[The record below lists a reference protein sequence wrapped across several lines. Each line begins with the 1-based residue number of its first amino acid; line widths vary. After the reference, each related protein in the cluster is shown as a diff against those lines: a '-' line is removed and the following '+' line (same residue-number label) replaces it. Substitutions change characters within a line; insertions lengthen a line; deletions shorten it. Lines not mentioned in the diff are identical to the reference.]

1 MDGRRRS
8 RSFFNRCMLL
18 MAGGMPLA
26 ELEKNN
32 PRAKVDAL
40 KSAGLVAS
48 ALACSG
54 KRASG
59 RHSHFEDI
67 DSEFDY
73 ND

>member
-1 MDGRRRS
+1 VDGRRRS

-18 MAGGMPLA
+18 LAGGMPLA

-32 PRAKVDAL
+32 PRGKVAAL
-40 KSAGLVAS
+40 
-48 ALACSG
+48 LACGMIGS

-67 DSEFDY
+67 DSEVRII
-73 ND
+73 